1 MLIPHCAGRTTAATF
16 QSEVRPRMRMTGL
29 LQLTVRLPITALR
42 TGLKIGATLV
52 AVLCAPPAIAQS
64 AGTLISASPVAAP
77 SGMQAW
83 RIVYRTADDRGRVH
97 PVTGMVAAPSN
108 PMVGG
113 QRKVIAWTHGTW
125 GTAQN
130 CAPSLSPNFFQLTPA
145 LDAVRNNYVVVAP
158 DYPGLGSPGPHP
170 YLVGTV
176 TARSTL
182 DAIRA
187 SRSISGAS
195 AGSRFAVWGE
205 SQGGHAAL
213 WTGQL
218 ARVDG
223 AGLTLVGVAAGAP
236 VTDLAANFRGAAD
249 PNAKALLTALAA
261 DSWSKYYKVPL
272 NIGRRATPAIMRRFA
287 GNCISVD
294 STPKFS
300 ALLGILALRR
310 DLKGYDFPGTKP
322 WSSFVAA
329 NSVTPISRVP
339 ILLAQTVSDPLV
351 SPLVTRQFARRLC
364 RNRVRVRYI
373 TLPGGDHA
381 TTARQSAAATL
392 QWIDD
397 RFAGSRAPS
406 DCGQI

>member
-1 MLIPHCAGRTTAATF
+1 ML
-16 QSEVRPRMRMTGL
+16 
-29 LQLTVRLPITALR
+29 AL
-42 TGLKIGATLV
+42 
-52 AVLCAPPAIAQS
+52 LCATPALGQT
-64 AGTLISASPVAAP
+64 AGTLISATPVAAP
-77 SGMQAW
+77 AGMQAW
-83 RIVYRTADDRGRVH
+83 RIAYLTTDDRGRVH
-97 PVTGMVAAPSN
+97 PVTGMVAAPSR

-125 GTAQN
+125 GTAQK
-130 CAPSLSPNFFQLTPA
+130 CAPSLSPDFFELTPA
-145 LDAVRNNYVVVAP
+145 LDAVRNKYVVVAP

-182 DAIRA
+182 DAVRA
-187 SRSISGAS
+187 AGFIPGAS
-195 AGSRFAVWGE
+195 SGSRFAVWGE

-218 ARVDG
+218 AGIDG

-236 VTDLAANFRGAAD
+236 VTDMAANFRGASD

-261 DSWSKYYKVPL
+261 DSWSKYYRLPL
-272 NIGRRATPAIMRRFA
+272 NVGRRTTPAIMRRFA

-294 STPKFS
+294 KTPKFS

-310 DLKGYDFPGTKP
+310 DLKNFDFPGTAP

-329 NSVTPISRVP
+329 NSVTPMSHVP
-339 ILLAQTVSDPLV
+339 ILLAQTEADPLV
-351 SPLVTRQFARRLC
+351 SPVVTRQFARRLC
-364 RNRVRVRYI
+364 ANRVRVRFI
-373 TLPGGDHA
+373 PLPGGDHA

-392 QWIDD
+392 AWIDD
-397 RFAGSRAPS
+397 RFADARAPS
-406 DCGQI
+406 DCGTL